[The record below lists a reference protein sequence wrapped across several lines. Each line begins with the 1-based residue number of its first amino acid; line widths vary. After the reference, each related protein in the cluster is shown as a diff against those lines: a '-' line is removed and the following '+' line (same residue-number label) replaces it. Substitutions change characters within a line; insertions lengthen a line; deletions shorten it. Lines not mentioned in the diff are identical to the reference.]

1 MKYKVVITGSTGMV
15 GKGVL
20 IECLESD
27 LIEKVLVINR
37 SSINMNH
44 PKLTEII
51 LEDFNNLDEIRDE
64 LVGYDGCFHS
74 MGVSSLGVSKDV
86 YENITYDVTIKL
98 AKLFLEKNPNSTF
111 TYVTGEGTDST
122 ESGKVHWARIKGKT
136 ENELLRMPFKKSYM
150 FRPGYIHPMKG
161 VGSRTLWI
169 QLLYKIIGVL
179 YVFLKY
185 FPSSATNTVN
195 IGKAMI
201 CCLDRKMDIVILN
214 NKDINEIASTYR

>member
-1 MKYKVVITGSTGMV
+1 MKYKVIITGSTGMV
-15 GKGVL
+15 GNGVL

-51 LEDFNNLDEIRDE
+51 LEDFNNLEEIRDK

-111 TYVTGEGTDST
+111 TYVTGAGTDST
-122 ESGKVHWARIKGKT
+122 ESGKIHWARIKGKLKT
-136 ENELLRMPFKKSYM
+136 SYLECLLKN
-150 FRPGYIHPMKG
+150 
-161 VGSRTLWI
+161 L
-169 QLLYKIIGVL
+169 
-179 YVFLKY
+179 
-185 FPSSATNTVN
+185 
-195 IGKAMI
+195 I
-201 CCLDRKMDIVILN
+201 CSDLDIFIL
-214 NKDINEIASTYR
+214 

>member
-111 TYVTGEGTDST
+111 TYVTGAGTDST
-122 ESGKVHWARIKGKT
+122 ESGKIHWARIKGKT

-161 VGSRTLWI
+161 VGSRT
-169 QLLYKIIGVL
+169 
-179 YVFLKY
+179 
-185 FPSSATNTVN
+185 
-195 IGKAMI
+195 
-201 CCLDRKMDIVILN
+201 
-214 NKDINEIASTYR
+214 

>member
-1 MKYKVVITGSTGMV
+1 MKYKVIITGSTGMV
-15 GKGVL
+15 GKGIL
-20 IECLESD
+20 IECLECD
-27 LIEKVLVINR
+27 LIENVLVINR

-51 LEDFNNLDEIRDE
+51 LEDFNNLEEIRDE

-111 TYVTGEGTDST
+111 TYVTGAGTDST
-122 ESGKVHWARIKGKT
+122 ESGKIHWARIKGKT

-150 FRPGYIHPMKG
+150 FRPRYIHPMKG

-201 CCLDRKMDIVILN
+201 CCLDRKLDIVILN